1 MNKAIKLS
9 NILGEIYSENFKGE
23 WDEQYEIS
31 WEDLRALAGG
41 SLPDSLQQEV
51 TKLLAENGFVLVPME
66 DVLVVAMEG
75 ELSCRRVPGR
85 IVNHF
90 LNQMEEDDEV
100 DDGDEEQET
109 EDDEDDEDKD
119 SDEIEDTLS

>member
-31 WEDLRALAGG
+31 WEDLRTLAGG
-41 SLPDSLQQEV
+41 SLPDSLLQEV
-51 TKLLAENGFVLVPME
+51 TKLQTENGFVLVPME
-66 DVLVVAMEG
+66 DVLVVAMES

-85 IVNHF
+85 IVNHY
-90 LNQMEEDDEV
+90 LNQMAEDDV
-100 DDGDEEQET
+100 RDDDIGVEKNGVEDELEAVA
-109 EDDEDDEDKD
+109 DED
-119 SDEIEDTLS
+119 

>member
-31 WEDLRALAGG
+31 WEDLRTLAGG
-41 SLPDSLQQEV
+41 SLPDSLLQEV
-51 TKLLAENGFVLVPME
+51 IKLQAENGFVLVPME
-66 DVLVVAMEG
+66 DVLMLAMEG

-85 IVNHF
+85 IVNQY
-90 LNQMEEDDEV
+90 LNQMEEDV
-100 DDGDEEQET
+100 VASDDGGEDQEACDEDEE
-109 EDDEDDEDKD
+109 
-119 SDEIEDTLS
+119 